1 MSSCRVSLCPFSTV
15 SATARYEHHCF
26 NGSLQIRHVHVHSLG
41 LFALHMSQPL
51 VSQVQAEVK
60 KAWSRWSLTQD
71 FKQKARMTS
80 SGGSCYY
87 GGMMSH
93 TTTHSVSLSAIHP
106 RSSSF
111 TGGAGG
117 GGLTVRPAHSGS
129 TQPTSNLLG
138 YMPDDTETSDP
149 QQEPARGSDCDT
161 FACSL
166 KATKRDHDARGR
178 EASPAQT
185 SKAEEAGGSSS
196 LTGIETVLWRF
207 HKSVLLGTENAQYGI
222 KCILRKNKLQSQYVF
237 ANTWSDGPAA
247 VRVKR
252 DCRFTRQN
260 NSKICCLS
268 DVWSIS

>member
-196 LTGIETVLWRF
+196 LTGIETVLWWF

-237 ANTWSDGPAA
+237 ANKWSDGPAA
-247 VRVKR
+247 VRV
-252 DCRFTRQN
+252 
-260 NSKICCLS
+260 
-268 DVWSIS
+268 